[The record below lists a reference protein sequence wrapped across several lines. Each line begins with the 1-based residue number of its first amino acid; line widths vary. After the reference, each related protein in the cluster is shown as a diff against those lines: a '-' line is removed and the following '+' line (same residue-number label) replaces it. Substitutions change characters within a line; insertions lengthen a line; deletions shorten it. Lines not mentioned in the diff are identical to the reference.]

1 MEAGIVGLPFVGKT
15 TLFTALTGIK
25 VDPAAAAVKP
35 HVGVAQIPDQ
45 RLDILAAHIPTKKI
59 VHATMQLVHIA
70 GLVRGSA
77 AGAGGGNRFLNHIQ
91 GVDALIHVV
100 RCFQHTPGGATVA
113 HVEGSLDP
121 ARDID
126 TVESEL
132 ILADLQTVESSIPK
146 AEKSARARDAAAVA
160 RLSVLQKVKP
170 LLEEGRPARL
180 LSLHD
185 PEEIKAARGLG
196 LLSAKK
202 VLYVANVDDDDLEG
216 AGPLAGAVRER
227 AAKEGMECVCVCA
240 RLEAELN
247 DLSPDDRREM
257 LASLGMKEPALGALA
272 RAAYRLLGLM
282 SFYTA
287 GPKEIRAWTIH
298 VGETAPQAAGAVHS
312 DIQRGFIK
320 AEIYSVDDL
329 AVHHSEQAIKHAG
342 KWRSEGKNY
351 VMRDGDVVH
360 FLFNV

>member
-1 MEAGIVGLPFVGKT
+1 MEAGIVGLPYVGKT

-25 VDPAAAAVKP
+25 VDPALAAVKP
-35 HVGVAQIPDQ
+35 HVGVAQIPDP
-45 RLDILAAHIPTKKI
+45 RLDILAANIETKKL
-59 VHATMQLVHIA
+59 VHAAMQLVHIA
-70 GLVRGSA
+70 GLVRGSST
-77 AGAGGGNRFLNHIQ
+77 GEGGGNRFLNHIQ
-91 GVDALIHVV
+91 GVDALVHVV

-121 ARDID
+121 LRDIN
-126 TVESEL
+126 TVETEL
-132 ILADLQTVESSIPK
+132 MLADLQTIESSIPK
-146 AEKSARARDAAAVA
+146 AEKSARQKDLAAIA
-160 RLSVLQKVKP
+160 RLHVLEKTRP
-170 LLEEGRPARL
+170 LLEDGKPARAL
-180 LSLHD
+180 VLHD

-196 LLSAKK
+196 LLSAKR

-216 AGPLAGAVRER
+216 KGDLAMQVQKK
-227 AAKEGMECVCVCA
+227 AAEEGMQCVAVCA
-240 RLEAELN
+240 KLEAELAEIA
-247 DLSPDDRREM
+247 PADRKEM
-257 LASLGMKEPALGALA
+257 LESLGMKEPALGALA
-272 RAAYRLLGLM
+272 RAAYKLLGLM

-298 VGETAPQAAGAVHS
+298 IGETAPQAAGSVHT

-320 AEIYSVDDL
+320 AEIYFVDDL
-329 AVHHSEQAIKHAG
+329 AIHHTEQAVKHAG